1 MDGDVIGM
9 NFYDRRIGTP
19 FLSWECI
26 CNILGSLKGKMYSSA
41 SHMFLFWNISRSLL
55 KEV

>member
-26 CNILGSLKGKMYSSA
+26 CNILGSLKGKRYSSA